1 MSTNNKVFQVLVTK
15 GDKALAVAG
24 TKVDVLEDGQLGIF
38 DAKTNLAVSVT
49 PVNKFY
55 LAVGVTDGDG
65 VDDMLA
71 SAGQE
76 IQSLDNFKGFYL
88 IKPHYCC
95 KRYEF

>member
-38 DAKTNLAVSVT
+38 DAKTNLAVVT

-55 LAVGVTDGDG
+55 LAVGVDTDGDG
-65 VDDMLA
+65 DIDT
-71 SAGQE
+71 
-76 IQSLDNFKGFYL
+76 
-88 IKPHYCC
+88 
-95 KRYEF
+95 